1 MFTRREALV
10 ASGAAGLVAA
20 TAGSATAQ
28 SAFKLPEKFNPRE
41 VRVDKDIATNTII
54 IVTGKHFL
62 YHVGEKPGK
71 AVRYGVGVGRAGL
84 EFKGT
89 AVIGAKKEWPSWTPT
104 QDMIRREPE
113 NYAQWADGMPGGPK
127 NPLGARAL
135 YLFQNGADTFF
146 RIHGTT
152 VPRSIGT
159 SVSNGCIRMINEH
172 VTHLY
177 DRTAIGTKVI
187 VV

>member
-1 MFTRREALV
+1 MLTRREALV
-10 ASGAAGLVAA
+10 ASGAAGIIAA
-20 TAGSATAQ
+20 TAGTATAQ
-28 SAFKLPEKFNPRE
+28 STFKLPEKFSPRE

-62 YHVGEKPGK
+62 YHVGEKPGT

-84 EFKGT
+84 EFKGS

-104 QDMIRREPE
+104 KDMIKREPE
-113 NYAQWADGMPGGPK
+113 NYAKWADGTPGGPE

-177 DRTAIGTKVI
+177 DRVSLGTKVI

>member
-1 MFTRREALV
+1 MFTRREALAATGAAGLATL
-10 ASGAAGLVAA
+10 ASGAA
-20 TAGSATAQ
+20 SAQ
-28 SAFKLPEKFNPRE
+28 SFKLPNQFMPRE
-41 VRVDKDIATNTII
+41 VRVSKDLKPGTIV

-62 YHVGEKPGK
+62 YHVSDKPGK
-71 AVRYGVGVGRAGL
+71 AIRYGVGVGRAGL
-84 EFKGT
+84 ELKGN

-104 QDMIRREPE
+104 PDMIAREP
-113 NYAQWADGMPGGPK
+113 NLYGKWSGGMPGGPE

-135 YLFQNGADTFF
+135 YLFRGGADTFF

-152 VPRSIGT
+152 APKTIGLA
-159 SVSNGCIRMINEH
+159 VSNGCIRMLNEH

-177 DRTAIGTKVI
+177 DRVPLGTNVI

>member
-1 MFTRREALV
+1 MFTRREALI
-10 ASGAAGLVAA
+10 ASGAAGLVATTSGA
-20 TAGSATAQ
+20 ATAQ
-28 SAFKLPEKFNPRE
+28 SSFKLPEKFNPRE
-41 VRVDKDIATNTII
+41 VRVDKDIATDTII

-62 YHVGEKPGK
+62 YHVGTKPGT

-84 EFKGT
+84 EFKGS

-104 QDMIRREPE
+104 QDMIKRDPAS
-113 NYAQWADGMPGGPK
+113 YAQWSGGMPGGPK

-135 YLFQNGADTFF
+135 YLFQGGADTFF

-177 DRTAIGTKVI
+177 DRVTLGTKVI

>member
-1 MFTRREALV
+1 M
-10 ASGAAGLVAA
+10 
-20 TAGSATAQ
+20 
-28 SAFKLPEKFNPRE
+28 
-41 VRVDKDIATNTII
+41 
-54 IVTGKHFL
+54 
-62 YHVGEKPGK
+62 
-71 AVRYGVGVGRAGL
+71 
-84 EFKGT
+84 
-89 AVIGAKKEWPSWTPT
+89 IGAKKEWPSWTPT
-104 QDMIRREPE
+104 QDMIKRDPAS
-113 NYAQWADGMPGGPK
+113 YAQWSGGMPGGPK

-135 YLFQNGADTFF
+135 YLFQGGADTFF

-177 DRTAIGTKVI
+177 DRVTLGTKVI

>member
-1 MFTRREALV
+1 MSRQGLQGLLPQPPVLPPPNRHSSCQKNSAHAKSGSTR
-10 ASGAAGLVAA
+10 
-20 TAGSATAQ
+20 
-28 SAFKLPEKFNPRE
+28 
-41 VRVDKDIATNTII
+41 DIATNTII

-62 YHVGEKPGK
+62 YHVGEKPGT

-84 EFKGT
+84 EFKGS

-104 QDMIRREPE
+104 KDMIKREPE
-113 NYAQWADGMPGGPK
+113 NYAKWADGMPGGPE

-177 DRTAIGTKVI
+177 DRVSLGTKVI

>member
-1 MFTRREALV
+1 MLTRRQALV
-10 ASGAAGLVAA
+10 ASGAAGIVAA
-20 TAGSATAQ
+20 SGGTATAQ
-28 SAFKLPEKFNPRE
+28 AFKLPEKFQPRE
-41 VRVDKDIATNTII
+41 VRVSKDLELGTIV
-54 IVTGKHFL
+54 IVTDKHFL
-62 YHVGEKPGK
+62 YHVAEKPGV

-84 EFKGT
+84 EFKGS

-104 QDMIRREPE
+104 QEMIAREPE
-113 NYAQWADGMPGGPK
+113 TYAQWSGGMPGGPE

-135 YLFQNGADTFF
+135 YLFKNGADTFF

-159 SVSNGCIRMINEH
+159 SVSNGCIRMLNEH

-177 DRTAIGTKVI
+177 DRTKLGTKV
-187 VV
+187 VVV